1 MCLSLLLNIILISS
15 ITKKRS
21 GQSFCSRF
29 KLCFNGFNV
38 SICFQNYYAYH
49 FFCSRGSTF
58 SVKEIFHDQGI
69 SPQKK
74 IYGNFSQIFFFP
86 WSGKFST
93 KKIYGGFPQKRLFP
107 DQVIFLEVKVFLWS
121 EEFFYKGKSFD
132 IFNTKS
138 LHKRCFSSIIHFC
151 SFLYFSC
158 EVVHYRKKSIYIFQ
172 EIFASTNKT
181 FILRWRLSTRQ

>member
-1 MCLSLLLNIILISS
+1 MDKVSALDSNYVLMVSTLVFAFKIIMP
-15 ITKKRS
+15 ITFSAVEEVRFQWRKFSMIREFLHKKR
-21 GQSFCSRF
+21 FM
-29 KLCFNGFNV
+29 
-38 SICFQNYYAYH
+38 
-49 FFCSRGSTF
+49 
-58 SVKEIFHDQGI
+58 EIFH
-69 SPQKK
+69 K
-74 IYGNFSQIFFFP
+74 FFFP

-107 DQVIFLEVKVFLWS
+107 DQVIFLEVKDFLWS

-172 EIFASTNKT
+172 EIFTSTNKT